1 MGEDIRLFGG
11 VWTIGEEH
19 ASQAYNL
26 PMRSR
31 LLAIA
36 LLTAVTASAAPPP
49 RPLAPAT
56 IPHPMAMY
64 LSGLSKEGKEKVTFR
79 AAALGK
85 HFFLEEAA
93 GVTVY
98 IYDETVGYKKETFLK
113 GSTLAKAMK
122 KYP

>member
-1 MGEDIRLFGG
+1 MHL
-11 VWTIGEEH
+11 
-19 ASQAYNL
+19 
-26 PMRSR
+26 R
-31 LLAIA
+31 LLAVV
-36 LLTAVTASAAPPP
+36 LLAAVTASAAAPPP

-64 LSGLSKEGKEKVTFR
+64 LSGLSKDGKERVTFR

-98 IYDETVGYKKETFLK
+98 VYDETVGYKKETFLK